1 MPQPGKLAERFS
13 TDMGCAFTM
22 LRDYART
29 SNQHL
34 TDVARDFVTGGT
46 ADSRRRPGTSRAASS
61 GANGSRR
68 DVGIPPVSP
77 WRW

>member
-1 MPQPGKLAERFS
+1 MPQPGKLVERFS

-46 ADSRRRPGTSRAASS
+46 AAFPPPARHQPGR
-61 GANGSRR
+61 
-68 DVGIPPVSP
+68 
-77 WRW
+77 